1 VADDNDDGREMLA
14 FLLQREGHVVET
26 AIDGKAA
33 LDKMTE
39 FDPDVVVLDLTMPGV
54 NGFDV
59 ARRLRKDKA
68 HTPLLVALSGL
79 GQTEDKARAIEAGFD
94 YHFTKPV
101 DVHVLLS
108 LFNERVPK

>member
-14 FLLQREGHVVET
+14 FLLQREGHVV
-26 AIDGKAA
+26 AGASDGNAA
-33 LDKMTE
+33 LDQIAT
-39 FDPDVVVLDLTMPGV
+39 FHPDVAVLDLTMPGV
-54 NGFDV
+54 SGFDV

-68 HTPLLVALSGL
+68 STPFLVALSGL
-79 GQTEDKARAIEAGFD
+79 GQPDDKARAIEAGFD

-108 LFNERVPK
+108 LLHERVPK